1 MVLFWLAGGMEGEEA
16 GRSMV
21 YATTIGMRMGRRAVG
36 VAMPSL
42 RIRMCLSLCTTLGL
56 CELGVEGAV
65 VDGVAVVMQAA
76 EEVAAQAPL
85 RGLAAREITMNAQEA
100 FSVFVVVVI
109 VRAQVVEG
117 IQVALPR
124 EVSEEDPLPAAAQGA
139 QVVAAEGEE
148 VMGEFQAPLAFRVT
162 HRVPAVV
169 AAATQGL
176 AAYPA
181 TPSMET
187 APALVL
193 CPIQVQ

>member
-1 MVLFWLAGGMEGEEA
+1 MEGEEA

-21 YATTIGMRMGRRAVG
+21 GAAIMIRMGKRAVG

-65 VDGVAVVMQAA
+65 VGGVAVVMQAA
-76 EEVAAQAPL
+76 EEGAAQAPL
-85 RGLAAREITMNAQEA
+85 GGLAARQMTMNAQEA
-100 FSVFVVVVI
+100 LSVLVVVVI
-109 VRAQVVEG
+109 IVGAQVVEG

-124 EVSEEDPLPAAAQGA
+124 EVEEETPLPAATKGA

-148 VMGEFQAPLAFRVT
+148 VMGEFQAPLALRVAHRVT
-162 HRVPAVV
+162 AVV

>member
-1 MVLFWLAGGMEGEEA
+1 MEGEEA
-16 GRSMV
+16 GRKMV
-21 YATTIGMRMGRRAVG
+21 YATIGMRMGRRAVG

-85 RGLAAREITMNAQEA
+85 RGLAAREVTIDAQEA
-100 FSVFVVVVI
+100 LSVLVMR
-109 VRAQVVEG
+109 VRAQVRQGREVR
-117 IQVALPR
+117 LPR
-124 EVSEEDPLPAAAQGA
+124 EVAEEHPLPAAAKGA

-148 VMGEFQAPLAFRVT
+148 VMGDFQAPLAFRVT
-162 HRVPAVV
+162 HRVTAVV

-176 AAYPA
+176 AADPA